1 MALSIYQFKPAFQRL
16 LLPLV
21 RRLAVAGVSPNQ
33 ITLLALLLS
42 VGLGAALWHWP
53 EQQWLWWAFPCWML
67 LRMALNAA
75 DGLLATYS
83 QQQTPLGA
91 LLNEMADVLS
101 DVALY
106 LPFLLLPG
114 VSAALVI
121 AFVICALL
129 SEFAG
134 LLAIRIGAPRRFD
147 GPMGKSERAVLFG
160 VLAIG
165 AAPGGAGLEE
175 TGVFLNG
182 MLLLG
187 LLLCGWT
194 CLNRLQQALKTAPPT
209 L

>member
-91 LLNEMADVLS
+91 LLNEMADVLA

-114 VSAALVI
+114 ASAALVI

-134 LLAIRIGAPRRFD
+134 LLALRIGAP
-147 GPMGKSERAVLFG
+147 AVLTALWEKVSAQCCSG
-160 VLAIG
+160 CWRSAQHQEGRVSKRLA
-165 AAPGGAGLEE
+165 
-175 TGVFLNG
+175 
-182 MLLLG
+182 
-187 LLLCGWT
+187 CS
-194 CLNRLQQALKTAPPT
+194 
-209 L
+209 